1 MRLPPPGFSLNLQ
14 PMRPRLLFLLAA
26 AWLLATGDGA
36 AERFS
41 VATYN
46 VENYLDGPVP
56 GRTAKPVEAKAK
68 VRDTLL
74 TLRADVVALQEM
86 GSTNALLELR
96 ASLQTAGLD
105 YPHWEHITGRD
116 TNIHVAVLSRFPIV
130 ARRPHTDDSF
140 LLNGRRF
147 RVSRGFVELDI
158 QVTPQFQLTLL
169 AAHLKSKRSVP
180 EADQAE
186 LREQEALLLREKI
199 DARLTTNPDAPLLV
213 LGDLN
218 DTRAA
223 KPIRTIIGRARNALV
238 DLRPEEATRA
248 APDAPLQRLGANVT
262 WTYFYNREDAYSRFD
277 YVLVNRALAARVV
290 PEQTCVLALPWWR
303 EASDHRPVLVTFSL
317 GPDK

>member
-1 MRLPPPGFSLNLQ
+1 MRLPPPGFSLNLR

-46 VENYLDGPVP
+46 VENYLDRPVP
-56 GRTAKPVEAKAK
+56 GRTAKTTEGKAK

-74 TLRADVVALQEM
+74 AVRADVLALQEI

-218 DTRAA
+218 DTRNA

-262 WTYFYNREDAYSRFD
+262 WTYFYNREDTYSRFD

>member
-1 MRLPPPGFSLNLQ
+1 MRLPPPGFYLNLR

-56 GRTAKPVEAKAK
+56 GRTAKTAEAKAK

-105 YPHWEHITGRD
+105 YPHWEHISGRD

-147 RVSRGFVELDI
+147 RVSRGFVEMDI

-169 AAHLKSKRSVP
+169 AAHLKSKRPVT

-199 DARLTTNPDAPLLV
+199 DARLKASPDAPLLV
-213 LGDLN
+213 VGDLN
-218 DTRAA
+218 DTRGA
-223 KPIRTIIGRARNALV
+223 KPIRTVIGRGRTALV

-248 APDAPLQRLGANVT
+248 APDAPLQRTAANVT
-262 WTYFYNREDAYSRFD
+262 WTYFYNREDTYSRFD
-277 YVLVNRALAARVV
+277 YVLANRALAARVV

-317 GPDK
+317 RPDR